1 MSYKPDNLSPAQK
14 KSALISIFLLC
25 LLIFAFFIYKN
36 YTNDERNELLSKNT
50 GITICKVIRT
60 NTHKS
65 ITNTVEYQV
74 SNKKYTYESLSGR
87 VFQIGELFN
96 LKYSIINP
104 NISEVIYSQPIITEK
119 EDYDETTGNVISLYT
134 NYRVNIIKFKYNYE
148 GNEYERDLYVED
160 ITGFKEDNSYKILVN
175 KKNHKISYL
184 GFAEKDF
191 LKLKTYQV

>member
-74 SNKKYTYESLSGR
+74 SNKKYTYESLSGI

-104 NISEVIYSQPIITEK
+104 NISKVIYSHPIIAEK
-119 EDYDETTGNVISLYT
+119 DDYEETTGKVISLYT
-134 NYRVNIIKFKYNYE
+134 NAKVNIIKFEYNYN
-148 GNEYERDLYVED
+148 GNEYERDLYVEN
-160 ITGFKEDNSYKILVN
+160 ITEFKENNKYRILVN

-184 GFAEKDF
+184 KSVVKIG
-191 LKLKTYQV
+191 Y